1 METKDRRMKS
11 LLLLLLVLFSTCYCQ
26 NVPVINTAVVHVR
39 EDLPKGEFAF
49 KIDAFDA
56 DSDPLTYGV
65 KDNNYHFRVSKTT
78 GDVYI
83 NNTLNREVQNIISVE
98 VTVSDGV
105 YAETMKTISVIVED
119 ANDNAPEFKN
129 TPYNKKVPENTPVHS
144 TILTVLAIDLD
155 DGPAGHV
162 SYSIHEV
169 QPTDGARMF
178 SISNEGHIKLNE
190 PLNFTDKSA
199 FYQII
204 IIATDGGGPLY
215 DNPHYV
221 QSSNTTAF
229 ITVVDVPDL
238 DPQFLNLPNMVTV
251 NENSSVGT
259 SVFKVQA
266 RDPDTGIN
274 DIIWYSIADT
284 NEPDLF
290 QINEND
296 GVVSIKTV
304 FDREALLHNVVQLM
318 VKATETKLNVDNN
331 YAHTTAK
338 LDITIGDLNDNAP
351 LFNECTEDQCF
362 ETNTFTG
369 SINEHSVG
377 LSVTGL
383 NMRVKDKDLGENSR
397 FNLHL
402 EGPDQDAFSVSP
414 VSGSLESN
422 VLIQVKN
429 PNAVDYEKTKTMT
442 VKVIATD
449 ASIDSFV
456 STATVT
462 IQIMDIND
470 NFPQFEKKVY
480 ELSVHEKCPNGT
492 IVSTVTAT
500 DEDALDDGL
509 LTYKLLPE
517 SMLPFFNVF
526 LENGTIFVQNG
537 DLLDWG
543 RRASYS
549 PTLQAQDSEGNTG
562 SAVLEISII
571 DINNKEPQFLRDYK
585 VFIEENNE
593 LQLQVEATDAD
604 DPETINS
611 KIQYSIVDST
621 YSTNFTVD
629 PDTGMIRSTG
639 ILDREAINPD
649 LRGVITL
656 NVTATDMGVPPLS
669 SWVKAIINVDDVN
682 DNTPYYLDPDYIF
695 HVNESEKGIF
705 VGFVQARDA
714 DQTEYNNRT
723 SFRFTGSGQSTFL
736 CGSASDGDGYKG
748 IITVDPAVELDYE
761 SERKSY
767 TLTVEAADLA
777 QHSATVTVRVD
788 VVDIN
793 DTPPIFPVGLT
804 MSVVENSPPMT
815 VVGQINGTD
824 LDGSYL
830 LIYEFVSTQCHC
842 AGAWEPCAN
851 EWFLL
856 DALGVV
862 RTSPDHII
870 DHEECDRVDLTAR
883 VVDLYTQKGGNST
896 QGVVTINIV
905 DVNDNAPEFI
915 PVQEFFVLL
924 AENIELE
931 SSVADVRAQD
941 KDSGENKNVTFKVT
955 GVDFASSTAG
965 DKPNPVGLIFFA
977 ETIKQPDANENYNGI
992 IRSLQTLDSDKKGKY
1007 LVKVMAINGELSTEE
1022 TLELITV
1029 DKSFR
1034 VSLRFDS
1041 TVAEVNK
1048 NLPEIRSSLT
1058 GATKAKVD
1066 IVKVLSETENVQRK
1080 TVTLVEAYFV
1090 FPNGTAL
1097 DSESVGKILNSQE
1110 VYEEYGVILQQYGL
1124 RGILKSTFEP
1134 PENRTELFIMIG
1146 LVGGLVIVLAV
1157 TVTSLVCIKTNY
1169 KRKLKAAK
1177 AMNSAALVS
1186 TESQKAGP
1194 VVPGTNMYTREGAN
1208 PVLNLN
1214 FDTSTDLGFNEET
1227 SCADQESLNSL
1238 DYNMDMTDKD
1248 NMPVMVIQEEQERGD
1263 SPHIEPLGA
1272 ALAQR
1277 GQKKSSESPGITIA
1291 NPLFSSVDL

>member
-1 METKDRRMKS
+1 MKS

-26 NVPVINTAVVHVR
+26 NVPVINTAVVHV
-39 EDLPKGEFAF
+39 
-49 KIDAFDA
+49 
-56 DSDPLTYGV
+56 
-65 KDNNYHFRVSKTT
+65 
-78 GDVYI
+78 
-83 NNTLNREVQNIISVE
+83 QNIISVE

-105 YAETMKTISVIVED
+105 YA
-119 ANDNAPEFKN
+119 
-129 TPYNKKVPENTPVHS
+129 ENTPVHS

-169 QPTDGARMF
+169 QPTDGTRMF

-284 NEPDLF
+284 NEPGLF

-351 LFNECTEDQCF
+351 LFYECTEDQCF

-669 SWVKAIINVDDVN
+669 SWVKAIINVD
-682 DNTPYYLDPDYIF
+682 
-695 HVNESEKGIF
+695 
-705 VGFVQARDA
+705 ARDA

-896 QGVVTINIV
+896 Q
-905 DVNDNAPEFI
+905 
-915 PVQEFFVLL
+915 VLL

-941 KDSGENKNVTFKVT
+941 KDSGENKNVTFMVT

-992 IRSLQTLDSDKKGKY
+992 IRQ
-1007 LVKVMAINGELSTEE
+1007 
-1022 TLELITV
+1022 LITV

-1048 NLPEIRSSLT
+1048 NLPEIR
-1058 GATKAKVD
+1058 
-1066 IVKVLSETENVQRK
+1066 RK

-1248 NMPVMVIQEEQERGD
+1248 NMPVMVGMWCGNSSSLSLSSCESLLGTLAPPRQKRISLNPRVSAAHPRPPVTGR
-1263 SPHIEPLGA
+1263 SPPAKELPHRPDPHKA
-1272 ALAQR
+1272 
-1277 GQKKSSESPGITIA
+1277 SESSAPQDTVF
-1291 NPLFSSVDL
+1291 PP